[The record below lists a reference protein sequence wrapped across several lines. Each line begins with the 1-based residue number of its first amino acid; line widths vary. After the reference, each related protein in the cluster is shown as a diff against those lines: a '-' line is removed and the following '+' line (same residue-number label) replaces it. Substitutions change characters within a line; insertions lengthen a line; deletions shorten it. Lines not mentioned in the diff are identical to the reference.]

1 MKKYLFNLKPVKVPK
16 IHTKNRDIKTSIPAP
31 GSAVILN
38 KLYKY
43 ESRSM
48 HGQLPIVWERADNF
62 NIYDTKNNKYIDF
75 TSTIFVANIGHSNK
89 ELKKNIKKSIDSDLI
104 NSYAYAHKL
113 RADYHKK
120 LVKFAG
126 NSFDK
131 AFLMSSGTESTEA
144 AYKLMKMYGQK
155 IKKRNTGI
163 IAISGNWHGRTTGSQ
178 MLSDNIEQ
186 NKWISSK
193 DKDIHHIPFPYPWVT
208 NEDKANLFLAE
219 SIKKLEQTGI
229 DLKKD
234 ISGLI
239 LETFQGWGAVFYPK
253 SYVKAIKELCQKNN
267 ILLTFDEM
275 QSGFAR
281 TGRAFGFM
289 HYEVV
294 PDLIC
299 CGKGMGGGIPIS
311 GVIGRKEIM
320 DLPEIGNMSSTHSAN
335 PLACIA
341 GLTVLDEIKK
351 NNLIKETQRKGKL
364 LFYALNEIKNQF
376 SDHIKYVLG
385 KGLIVSIIFHH
396 KNSNKPNTYLASA
409 ISERCMQKGLLVVHT
424 GRESIKIGPP
434 LTITDE
440 ALIEGVEVI
449 REAIKELV

>member
-1 MKKYLFNLKPVKVPK
+1 
-16 IHTKNRDIKTSIPAP
+16 
-31 GSAVILN
+31 
-38 KLYKY
+38 
-43 ESRSM
+43 
-48 HGQLPIVWERADNF
+48 
-62 NIYDTKNNKYIDF
+62 
-75 TSTIFVANIGHSNK
+75 
-89 ELKKNIKKSIDSDLI
+89 
-104 NSYAYAHKL
+104 
-113 RADYHKK
+113 
-120 LVKFAG
+120 
-126 NSFDK
+126 
-131 AFLMSSGTESTEA
+131 MSSGTESTEA

-294 PDLIC
+294 PD
-299 CGKGMGGGIPIS
+299 
-311 GVIGRKEIM
+311 
-320 DLPEIGNMSSTHSAN
+320 
-335 PLACIA
+335 
-341 GLTVLDEIKK
+341 
-351 NNLIKETQRKGKL
+351 
-364 LFYALNEIKNQF
+364 
-376 SDHIKYVLG
+376 
-385 KGLIVSIIFHH
+385 
-396 KNSNKPNTYLASA
+396 
-409 ISERCMQKGLLVVHT
+409 
-424 GRESIKIGPP
+424 
-434 LTITDE
+434 
-440 ALIEGVEVI
+440 
-449 REAIKELV
+449 